1 VLSSDTVGSGE
12 AAPIEL
18 KGVRSITG
26 RSVRTGDLLPS
37 GVALVTA
44 RVRLPAGAPPA
55 GESRSVT
62 LACPAGMK
70 VAGFQSPEQRFP
82 MTYGFQPD
90 TVIGSSTRARIVF
103 GRAVL
108 PRDYD
113 VTVGAFCA
121 KPDADGSL
129 VADPRHTQPG
139 EQAGRVCDST
149 AYIHRAPGKA
159 FVGTVYEGE
168 PLSILRR
175 DDSGAWA
182 RIVSDLGAKGWI
194 KVSALCG

>member
-1 VLSSDTVGSGE
+1 
-12 AAPIEL
+12 
-18 KGVRSITG
+18 VRSITG

-62 LACPAGMK
+62 LACPAGRK

-129 VADPRHTQPG
+129 VADPRETQPRR
-139 EQAGRVCDST
+139 AGRPRLRLDRLHPSRPRQGVCR
-149 AYIHRAPGKA
+149 HGLRGRAAVDPASRRLGRMGA
-159 FVGTVYEGE
+159 NRLGPRNEG
-168 PLSILRR
+168 LDQGQRALRVA
-175 DDSGAWA
+175 S
-182 RIVSDLGAKGWI
+182 
-194 KVSALCG
+194 